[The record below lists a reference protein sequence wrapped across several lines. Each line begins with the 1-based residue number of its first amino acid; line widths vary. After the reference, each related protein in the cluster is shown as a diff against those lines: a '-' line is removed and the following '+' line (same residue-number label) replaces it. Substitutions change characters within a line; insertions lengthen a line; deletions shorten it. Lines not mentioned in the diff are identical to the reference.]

1 MKSSLANANASL
13 PSRLFNMTKFFWVLL
28 LLVSACNSTAPT
40 QFFMLHAE
48 SGIST
53 LPAAAPFDK
62 NLLVGLGPI
71 HLPDYLNRP
80 QIVVEIS
87 ENQYRLDEQH
97 RWAERLDQNI
107 DRTLAKFL
115 ADRLGLAQIIRYP
128 WAQRQTINYQISID
142 IMEFHQTADGFSRLT
157 AQWQI
162 KHREQTPVS
171 KRFDCSIAA
180 KAEPEAIVK
189 AQSACLGRL
198 GGEIEDSLRLLAN
211 LG

>member
-1 MKSSLANANASL
+1 
-13 PSRLFNMTKFFWVLL
+13 MTKFTWVFLIL
-28 LLVSACNSTAPT
+28 AGACSSNAPT
-40 QFFMLHAE
+40 KFFMLNAE
-48 SGIST
+48 TGMSAPVA
-53 LPAAAPFDK
+53 LPAIDK
-62 NLLVGLGPI
+62 SLLVGLGPI

-115 ADRLGLAQIIRYP
+115 ADRLGIAQIIRYP
-128 WAQRQTINYQISID
+128 WAQRQAIDYQISID
-142 IMEFHQTADGFSRLT
+142 ILEFHQTADGFSRLA

-162 KHREQTPVS
+162 KRREEAPVS

-180 KAEPEAIVK
+180 KEEPEAIVK
-189 AQSACLGRL
+189 AQSACLGQL
-198 GGEIEDSLRLLAN
+198 GREIETGLRQFLDF
-211 LG
+211 G

>member
-1 MKSSLANANASL
+1 MLNAETGSS
-13 PSRLFNMTKFFWVLL
+13 
-28 LLVSACNSTAPT
+28 APPVVK
-40 QFFMLHAE
+40 E
-48 SGIST
+48 
-53 LPAAAPFDK
+53 FDK

-115 ADRLGLAQIIRYP
+115 ADRLGIAQIIRYP
-128 WAQRQTINYQISID
+128 WAQRQAIDYQISID
-142 IMEFHQTADGFSRLT
+142 ILEFHQTADGFSRLV

-189 AQSACLGRL
+189 AQSACLGQL
-198 GGEIEDSLRLLAN
+198 GAEIETGLRQLVN
-211 LG
+211 IG